1 MSSSRSV
8 GVFTLVAGLL
18 AEAVGFLILFSGC
31 AAYGLADFLFLI
43 ATVGLAAGGA
53 TSLILA
59 SRARP
64 VAGRGIGI
72 AALVCAGVSIPIN
85 VVLIGLSGFCKFG

>member
-1 MSSSRSV
+1 M
-8 GVFTLVAGLL
+8 GVFTLAACLL
-18 AEAVGFLILFSGC
+18 AEAVGFLVLFGGC

-59 SRARP
+59 SRATP
-64 VAGRGIGI
+64 VAGRVIGI

-85 VVLIGLSGFCKFG
+85 IVFIGLSLFCKLG